1 MANSGPM
8 KMFAWN
14 NKSPLSCLGINFEVC
29 IHFEK
34 VNSETHMMLDFSIV
48 GNQMTAYGFGIGVP
62 LPQYFF
68 QMILN
73 TFLDKPQ
80 LAMISSSRKLSML
93 KNFENRE
100 VFAEETSISN
110 QDEKNLSESESDNLI
125 QEPKRTNVSHLP
137 TVHKLELR
145 QKA

>member
-1 MANSGPM
+1 MHEARYF
-8 KMFAWN
+8 KRR
-14 NKSPLSCLGINFEVC
+14 ITC

-62 LPQYFF
+62 LPQYLF